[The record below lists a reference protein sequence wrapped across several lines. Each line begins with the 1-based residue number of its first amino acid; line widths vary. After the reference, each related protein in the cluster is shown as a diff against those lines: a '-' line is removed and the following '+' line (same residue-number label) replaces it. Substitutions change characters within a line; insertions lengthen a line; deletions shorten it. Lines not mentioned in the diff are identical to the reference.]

1 LPKSI
6 ASCTGQSSIP
16 QRTYYSRRNAA
27 ALRLPSLRFSYL
39 QLWWWI
45 ITIVQNAWKCHS
57 STVAGA
63 TTLLDFPTSSVRKVV
78 KTPISK
84 HKNKTIILLYYRVL
98 IFYNIY
104 IRSNYNIMLT
114 LYTIYAYTYNRKFF
128 LWVNWPINKHAFVD
142 SMKALTKNKLT
153 SHGCDADAA
162 ICRLTVFLSKNAVYR
177 TCRGCAG
184 KERTC
189 LPGTATI
196 FAYFYNL
203 DNISC
208 TIHNIHTTII
218 Q

>member
-1 LPKSI
+1 
-6 ASCTGQSSIP
+6 
-16 QRTYYSRRNAA
+16 
-27 ALRLPSLRFSYL
+27 
-39 QLWWWI
+39 
-45 ITIVQNAWKCHS
+45 
-57 STVAGA
+57 
-63 TTLLDFPTSSVRKVV
+63 
-78 KTPISK
+78 
-84 HKNKTIILLYYRVL
+84 
-98 IFYNIY
+98 
-104 IRSNYNIMLT
+104 
-114 LYTIYAYTYNRKFF
+114 
-128 LWVNWPINKHAFVD
+128 
-142 SMKALTKNKLT
+142 MKALTKNKLT

-218 Q
+218 QYISMLRVYWSHACEMSKLNTYFKYVHKYKYLHSQTPHVTTQEGRS